1 MIMIKMRPEGLNDY
15 AKSLGIIHKNKGRED
30 MALLQVKGLS
40 KAYGSLKAVDNISF
54 SVDEGEI
61 IGLLG
66 PNGAGKSTTISMIST
81 LLKPDSGEIL
91 YKGKNIVKTPKI
103 IQKELGIVPQE
114 IALYPTLSG
123 YDNLKF
129 WGQAY
134 GLSGDKLKKRIQ
146 DVSEIIGIDERLK
159 DKVENYSGGMKRRL
173 NIGAALLHEPNL
185 LIMDEPTVGI
195 DPQSRNHILDTV
207 LKLNKTGMTIIYT
220 SHYMEEVEY
229 LCRNIHIMDTG
240 RVIASGTQDQLVDIV
255 EGQRKVIFEFEK
267 ASTDLVDALGGIKNV
282 ENVHQSGS
290 VITLYTR
297 NGKTLI
303 QDALNIAMKAGA
315 SVESVEVV
323 KPNLETVFLHLTGK
337 DLRD

>member
-1 MIMIKMRPEGLNDY
+1 
-15 AKSLGIIHKNKGRED
+15 
-30 MALLQVKGLS
+30 MALLEVKGLKKS
-40 KAYGSLKAVDNISF
+40 YGSLKAVDGISF
-54 SVDEGEI
+54 QVEKGEI

-91 YKGKNIVKTPKI
+91 YKGNDIVKSPKS

-134 GLSGDKLKKRIQ
+134 GLSGDKLKSRIK
-146 DVSEIIGIDERLK
+146 DVSKIIGIDERLK

-173 NIGAALLHEPNL
+173 NIGAALLHEPEL

-207 LKLNKTGMTIIYT
+207 LTLNEAGMTIVYT

-229 LCRNIHIMDTG
+229 LCRNIHIMDMG
-240 RVIASGTQDQLVDIV
+240 HVIASGSQDELVDIV
-255 EGQRKVIFEFEK
+255 EGKRQVIFQFDHIAETLLADFSTITGVEK
-267 ASTDLVDALGGIKNV
+267 VEHKDLNV
-282 ENVHQSGS
+282 
-290 VITLYTR
+290 TLHTK

-323 KPNLETVFLHLTGK
+323 RPNLESVFLHLTGK
-337 DLRD
+337 ELRD

>member
-1 MIMIKMRPEGLNDY
+1 
-15 AKSLGIIHKNKGRED
+15 
-30 MALLQVKGLS
+30 MAILEVKGLVKS
-40 KAYGSLKAVDNISF
+40 YGKLKAVDGISF
-54 SVDEGEI
+54 TVEEGEI

-81 LLKPDSGEIL
+81 LLKPDGGEIL
-91 YKGKNIVKTPKI
+91 YKGTDIVKNPKS

-134 GLSGDKLKKRIQ
+134 GLSGEKLKSRILE
-146 DVSEIIGIDERLK
+146 VSKIIGIDERLK
-159 DKVENYSGGMKRRL
+159 DKVDNYSGGMKRRL
-173 NIGAALLHEPNL
+173 NIGAALLHEPKL

-207 LKLNKTGMTIIYT
+207 LELNKSGMTIVYT

-229 LCRNIHIMDTG
+229 LCRNIHIMDMG
-240 RVIASGTQDQLVDIV
+240 HVIASGTQDELVDIV
-255 EGQRKVIFEFEK
+255 EGQRQIIFQFESTGQALLKDLKEIQGVDKVEHSDSK
-267 ASTDLVDALGGIKNV
+267 V
-282 ENVHQSGS
+282 
-290 VITLYTR
+290 TLHTK

-303 QDALNIAMKAGA
+303 QDALNVAMQLNV
-315 SVESVEVV
+315 SVESVEVI
-323 KPNLETVFLHLTGK
+323 KPNLESVFLHLTGK